1 MSDEHNHLAESG
13 ITLHS
18 DSELYSAGDDL
29 SSPPSS
35 NSPVIL
41 YKPPTV
47 WSLIRGTAIN
57 LLLPF
62 VNGMMLGFGE
72 LFAHEA
78 AFRLGWGGTKPEAND
93 KVTRRSSVTDYRDA
107 DIYPPVP
114 ENLQKIP
121 SNIIAV
127 IRSSHL
133 SPPQCFLAEE
143 LCALCPRALSR
154 GHFAILSRTLG
165 RKLGDARQFGTALK
179 SARTPLASG
188 ARVGVK
194 NVAAPIVLG
203 GVSSSRTLSIW
214 GYNIYGGK
222 KTEEPAVEAITT
234 TPEAPTPPATI
245 DPTPVVNDAPIVPA
259 EAVAEVA
266 QTTEPSSVTPADFDL
281 ATIADLANPNILS
294 MPENLGFLRDIG
306 LDYGWGPTSVMQW
319 VLEHIHVY
327 TGFGWGG
334 SIIATAFLLRA
345 VMFYP
350 QVRSVKFS
358 AGMNQVKQDPQGQ
371 EAIEMIKKG
380 YQTQDREMMQKGQF
394 LQKMVREKYN
404 ASMTGMFW
412 PFVQIPFSFGLFRII
427 NGMTHIPVPSLE
439 DAGFLWFHDLT
450 VADPFYLLP
459 AMGTGFLVASLV
471 LNSKY
476 QPAAQKAMMKKMM
489 YVMGGVTFIFTSYL
503 AAGVNIMMVS
513 TGAAALATSAI
524 LNNEAVRRVLDL
536 PVLKVEKPAYKP
548 PRVSQT
554 KGIEGLRERL
564 TENLDEMKKGMSDQ
578 LGTMTNKYSG
588 TAEER
593 AQKARKEQM
602 RKLEDMRRKLE
613 REEFEKKYKR

>member
-1 MSDEHNHLAESG
+1 M
-13 ITLHS
+13 
-18 DSELYSAGDDL
+18 
-29 SSPPSS
+29 
-35 NSPVIL
+35 
-41 YKPPTV
+41 
-47 WSLIRGTAIN
+47 
-57 LLLPF
+57 LP
-62 VNGMMLGFGE
+62 
-72 LFAHEA
+72 
-78 AFRLGWGGTKPEAND
+78 
-93 KVTRRSSVTDYRDA
+93 
-107 DIYPPVP
+107 
-114 ENLQKIP
+114 
-121 SNIIAV
+121 
-127 IRSSHL
+127 
-133 SPPQCFLAEE
+133 
-143 LCALCPRALSR
+143 SR
-154 GHFAILSRTLG
+154 GIVRSLPSGAFQRPLCGQSISARTLG
-165 RKLGDARQFGTALK
+165 RKLGDARQFGTTLK
-179 SARTPLASG
+179 SARTPLTAG

-194 NVAAPIVLG
+194 NIAAPVVLG

-222 KTEEPAVEAITT
+222 KTEEPTVEAITT

-259 EAVAEVA
+259 EAVAEVTQA
-266 QTTEPSSVTPADFDL
+266 AEPSSVTPADFDL
-281 ATIADLANPNILS
+281 ATIADLANPNILNL
-294 MPENLGFLRDIG
+294 PENLGFLREIG

-371 EAIEMIKKG
+371 EAIEMIKRG

-412 PFVQIPFSFGLFRII
+412 PFVQIPFSFGLFRIL

-459 AMGTGFLVASLV
+459 AMGTGFLVSSLI

-524 LNNEAVRRVLDL
+524 LNNDAVRRALDL
-536 PVLKVEKPAYKP
+536 PVLKVEKLAYKP

-564 TENLDEMKKGMSDQ
+564 TENLDEMKKGVSDQ
-578 LGTMTNKYSG
+578 IGTMTNQYSG